1 VPHLLLISNGHGEDA
16 IGARLADALRAEGCT
31 LEALPI
37 VGAGRAYAAAGV
49 ALAGPT
55 AVMPSGGFIYGRP
68 RELLQD
74 LSHGLL
80 GLTRAQ
86 WAAVRA
92 GRARWDGVLA
102 IGDVVPL
109 TFACASGRPYGFVG
123 CAKSDWYTGGRPG
136 SYGWHERWLL
146 RRPACVG
153 VWPRD
158 ALTTDHL
165 RAAGVRASWLGNP
178 MMDGLIPTGRPL
190 PGPERALMGALP
202 PDGAEPL
209 AGVPETVLLLP
220 GSRAEAPRNM
230 ALLARVVLRL
240 QRPGRRFLAAL
251 AQAPDGPAW
260 VPSGWT
266 QGPGPS
272 LTHLDG
278 ARIELVWEAF
288 ADALHAS
295 DVVLAMAGTATE
307 QAVGL
312 GKPAITLPGPGP
324 QFTRRFA
331 EAQERL
337 LGEAVWVAGSPE
349 EAARRVEDLLAAP
362 GERARLG
369 AIGQAR
375 MGPPGATARVARALV
390 GALQA

>member
-37 VGAGRAYAAAGV
+37 VGAGHAYTARGV
-49 ALAGPT
+49 DLTGPT

-68 RELLQD
+68 VELLRD
-74 LSHGLL
+74 VRHGLL

-109 TFACASGRPYGFVG
+109 AFAWASDRPYGFVG

-136 SYGWHERWLL
+136 SYAWHERWLL
-146 RRPACVG
+146 RRPACLG

-165 RAAGVRASWLGNP
+165 QGAGVRAAWLGNP
-178 MMDGLIPTGRPL
+178 MMDGLTPTGLPL
-190 PGPERALMGALP
+190 PGAEGAPVEPRRP
-202 PDGAEPL
+202 PGGEPD
-209 AGVPETVLLLP
+209 AGGPETVLLLP

-230 ALLARVVLRL
+230 ALLAEVVLRL

-251 AQAPDGPAW
+251 AGAPDGLAW
-260 VPSGWT
+260 VPTGWAHEPSGALRH
-266 QGPGPS
+266 P
-272 LTHLDG
+272 DG
-278 ARIELVWEAF
+278 AHIGLVWDAF
-288 ADALHAS
+288 ADALHAA

-312 GKPAITLPGPGP
+312 GKPAVTLPGPGP
-324 QFTRRFA
+324 QFTRSFA
-331 EAQERL
+331 QAQRRL
-337 LGEAVWVAGSPE
+337 LGEAVALAHGPDQ
-349 EAARRVEDLLAAP
+349 AARRVEDLLAEPA
-362 GERARLG
+362 ERMRRG

-375 MGPPGATARVARALV
+375 MGPPGSSARIARAFV